1 MHTGKEQK
9 SFSTNSKIIILVIL
23 LVFSACTTIK
33 RSYVGNP
40 VEVNPHEAI
49 TKGKTNKGEILSL
62 FGPPTRVMR
71 QYDGDL
77 FVYEYIYEKG
87 FKFAIEEPVITGA
100 KLFTYI
106 KNDEKRDLLV
116 ILFDKQGVV
125 VNYGISR
132 YASSDEKDDTIKR

>member
-1 MHTGKEQK
+1 MHIEKAQK
-9 SFSTNSKIIILVIL
+9 LFLMIKTVIVCVLIL
-23 LVFSACTTIK
+23 FSACTTMRK
-33 RSYVGNP
+33 TYVGHP
-40 VEVNPHEAI
+40 VEIDPDDVI
-49 TKGKTNKGEILSL
+49 TRGSTNKGEVLGIL
-62 FGPPTRVMR
+62 GPPTRILR

-87 FKFAIEEPVITGA
+87 FKIVIEEPVITDI

-116 ILFDKQGVV
+116 ILFNKQGVV

-132 YASSDEKDDTIKR
+132 YATNDSVKDD